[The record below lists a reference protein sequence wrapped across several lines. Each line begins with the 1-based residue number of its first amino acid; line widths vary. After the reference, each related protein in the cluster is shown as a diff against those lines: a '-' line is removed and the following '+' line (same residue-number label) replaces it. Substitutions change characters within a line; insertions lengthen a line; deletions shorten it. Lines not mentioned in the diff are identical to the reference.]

1 MNMRPILS
9 ILIIMGLAV
18 GCTSYDPLVRD
29 AKSNF
34 DEGNYQDA
42 IETANE
48 ALTANPD
55 DPFAHYYHAMA
66 NAGLA
71 QQTEPPSDRQGYYE
85 ETFSSMNNARRLF
98 EETQTLSSEAIL
110 LDDVYSNLWA
120 YEHNS
125 GANYILDDSLRNVTP
140 NPDELAIQH
149 FENAIII
156 QPDSSISHVVL
167 ASTRYNTGDVDG
179 AITAYERAMT
189 VLNPPSIED
198 FDFLTN
204 LYLLRER
211 HGDALNMAEEAHEQY
226 PEEASFV
233 QYMADAHLYLG
244 DLDQAMELIR
254 GLIEDDPDN
263 PQYYYVLGTQIYQVA
278 QEHLDEA
285 TNKYTQAWDMELQ
298 LSQLTQAE
306 RTDLQEQIDQL
317 KSEAAAAEEEG
328 NELGDM
334 AVSEIQQSIE
344 LNPENDE
351 AYNVLG
357 IIFQNRASLLFD
369 KRNEE
374 ARDDNELAMEF
385 DQEARG
391 YLNRALENY
400 EQAAELNPDEVS
412 YWERLFRVYTTL
424 GMSDEADEAMERAG
438 MD

>member
-9 ILIIMGLAV
+9 VLIILGLAW
-18 GCTSYDPLVRD
+18 GCASYDPLVRD
-29 AKSNF
+29 AKNNF

-42 IETANE
+42 IAAANE
-48 ALTANPD
+48 ALETNPG

-71 QQTEPPSDRQGYYE
+71 QETEPPSDRKGLYE
-85 ETFSSMNNARRLF
+85 EVYTSMNNAKRLF

-120 YEHNS
+120 FEHNS
-125 GANYILDDSLRNVTP
+125 GANYILDDSLREVTP
-140 NPDELAIQH
+140 NPEELAIQH

-167 ASTRYNTGDVDG
+167 ASTRFNTGDIDG
-179 AITAYERAMT
+179 AIVAYERAMT
-189 VLNPPSIED
+189 VLDPPTVD
-198 FDFLTN
+198 DYDFLTN
-204 LYLLRER
+204 LHLMRE
-211 HGDALNMAEEAHEQY
+211 DYQNALDLAEEAHEQY
-226 PEEASFV
+226 PDEASFV
-233 QYMADAHLYLG
+233 QYMADSHLYLG
-244 DLDQAMELIR
+244 DLEQAMALIR
-254 GLIEDDPDN
+254 GLIEDDPEN

-298 LSQLTQAE
+298 LPQLTQAE
-306 RTDLQEQIDQL
+306 RADLQEQIDQL

-334 AVSEIQQSIE
+334 AAAEIQKSIE

-357 IIFQNRASLLFD
+357 IIYQNRASLLFD

-385 DQEARG
+385 DQEARS
-391 YLNRALENY
+391 YLDRALENY